1 MTTMLDLPEELI
13 DDIFSRVPSESV
25 RAARSTCKAWNV
37 TSEEARESGES
48 RMIMIMDHNVYLK
61 SIVVNENP
69 SIKRLGKLTCLTHG
83 QVKISQVFHCDGLLL
98 CILKDDKRLL
108 VWNPCLGQTRWIE
121 KGRHAD
127 VRAKYKYAIGY
138 GYEEDSCRRHYKI
151 LRGIN
156 LCGRGVSLKGNTY
169 WCVADPRR
177 QIAHTVCFDFTRMR
191 FGGLQNLPFAPYRF
205 KQLVILSCVRDEK
218 LSVLLQSWESLVV
231 DIWVSDK
238 IDEQKVLWSKFLR
251 VCMFS
256 TFISKISDGGFFVEE
271 EKKLAMILESLQTK
285 SVGHLCALMCQ
296 VSCRSSHPKLVQ
308 RSHKLESGL
317 GYKGVVEQVLESG
330 YGTIQGEESCNWFS
344 VKTKDRNE
352 RSDTIKVFGE
362 DGYFREL
369 DLGEPSDKEC
379 WPLVCPYVPSFVQIK
394 THKSS
399 SEKRRYDNKRIKHKN
414 K

>member
-25 RAARSTCKAWNV
+25 RAARSTCKAWNGLFY
-37 TSEEARESGES
+37 SMSGES

-61 SIVVNENP
+61 SIVVNENT

-205 KQLVILSCVRDEK
+205 KNLVILSCVRDEK
-218 LSVLLQSWESLVV
+218 LSVLIQSRYVV
-231 DIWVSDK
+231 DIWISDK

-251 VCMFS
+251 VY
-256 TFISKISDGGFFVEE
+256 TFT
-271 EKKLAMILESLQTK
+271 SL
-285 SVGHLCALMCQ
+285 
-296 VSCRSSHPKLVQ
+296 
-308 RSHKLESGL
+308 
-317 GYKGVVEQVLESG
+317 
-330 YGTIQGEESCNWFS
+330 
-344 VKTKDRNE
+344 TKDRNE

-394 THKSS
+394 THKSY